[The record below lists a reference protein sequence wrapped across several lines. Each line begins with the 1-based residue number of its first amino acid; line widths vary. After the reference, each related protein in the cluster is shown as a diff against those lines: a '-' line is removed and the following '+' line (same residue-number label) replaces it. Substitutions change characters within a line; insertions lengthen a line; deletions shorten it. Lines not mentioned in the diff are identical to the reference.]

1 MSLILIKFRPEAGS
15 RFFNGTPY
23 KKVKLSNGIW
33 PGANRS
39 CNFFVAFWQRI
50 VSSLGKVMVVGN
62 RITTDWHKV
71 FERLSDGTV
80 KWKSVQDAIRCINR
94 NRIVDE
100 RFRPD

>member
-1 MSLILIKFRPEAGS
+1 
-15 RFFNGTPY
+15 
-23 KKVKLSNGIW
+23 
-33 PGANRS
+33 
-39 CNFFVAFWQRI
+39 
-50 VSSLGKVMVVGN
+50 MVVGN

-94 NRIVDE
+94 NGIVDE